1 MASKE
6 WIVFLHF
13 QSFGVIL
20 LIFRGGVAGSGS
32 TFFFGFCTL
41 ERNYD
46 AGSFLSH
53 GLVLK
58 LYFNIEFPENE
69 RQK

>member
-32 TFFFGFCTL
+32 AFFLGFCTL
-41 ERNYD
+41 ERNDD

-58 LYFNIEFPENE
+58 LFFDTVFLKNE
-69 RQK
+69 QQK